1 MIRAIY
7 DISEQI
13 VKKKKKVTAK
23 YLDACNLLFERGIL
37 SHSTIT
43 SNDSQVLKNMQRGL
57 NYFMD
62 WHEEMTENGK
72 WMNKLVLYTNVI
84 IILIMHVHRS
94 QL

>member
-7 DISEQI
+7 DISEQCDQI
-13 VKKKKKVTAK
+13 VKQNKQATAK
-23 YLDACNLLFERGIL
+23 YLEACNLLFEQGIL

-57 NYFMD
+57 KYFMD

-72 WMNKLVLYTNVI
+72 
-84 IILIMHVHRS
+84 
-94 QL
+94 